1 MQSQQSSGTS
11 GVTNPMAVIEE
22 VPDTESVSGE
32 SYDDS
37 EVMGSEYPEN
47 DLRMIT
53 DTLITSNG
61 EVIADV
67 LAGIR
72 DSLEKMNKILYKV
85 KK

>member
-1 MQSQQSSGTS
+1 MQQSSGTTDPT
-11 GVTNPMAVIEE
+11 VE
-22 VPDTESVSGE
+22 VVEIIPEDTESMSGD
-32 SYDDS
+32 SYGS

-47 DLRMIT
+47 DLRMVT
-53 DTLITSNG
+53 DTLVTSNG

-72 DSLEKMNKILYKV
+72 DSLEKMCKILYKA

>member
-1 MQSQQSSGTS
+1 MQSPSSTGIPPLENLET
-11 GVTNPMAVIEE
+11 
-22 VPDTESVSGE
+22 VPEDMESLSGE
-32 SYDDS
+32 SYGS

-47 DLRMIT
+47 DLRMVT

-72 DSLEKMNKILYKV
+72 DSLEKMCKILYKA

>member
-1 MQSQQSSGTS
+1 MQSPGTTDTDPI
-11 GVTNPMAVIEE
+11 VVDNAAQ
-22 VPDTESVSGE
+22 DTESVSGE

-47 DLRMIT
+47 DLRMVT

-61 EVIADV
+61 EVVADV

-72 DSLEKMNKILYKV
+72 DSLEKMCKILYKA